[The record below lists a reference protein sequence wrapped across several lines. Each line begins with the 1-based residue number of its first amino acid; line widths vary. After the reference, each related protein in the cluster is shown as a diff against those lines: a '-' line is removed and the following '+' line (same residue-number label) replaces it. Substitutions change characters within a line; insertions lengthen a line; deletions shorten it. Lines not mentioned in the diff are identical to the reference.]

1 MQSVKRSLKI
11 LGVLLLLLVSTNDLA
26 AIESSALEHLAQAST
41 YRIVGY
47 DGANNDSINHGN
59 ILAFHAWL
67 RSTYPM
73 VAKHA
78 KWEIINQH
86 SLLITLKGSSKQPA
100 AMFIGHMDVVPT
112 PDSNQWKHGPYKG
125 SIVQDT
131 LWARGALD
139 DKNVVIGL
147 MEAAERTLNMG
158 LPIKRTLIFGFG
170 HDEETG
176 GKHGAAEIARH
187 LIQNKIPVAF
197 ISDEGFGVM
206 KGIVPGLKNQC
217 AIIGLSEKGF
227 ASIKLKVEQLGGHSA
242 WPNPEN
248 ATAIL
253 SKGLSKLEHHQFESH
268 LENPVR
274 GLFSEAA
281 PYMDFGYKVLFS
293 NLWATAPLVKMVL
306 QGGEKT
312 AASIRTTHV
321 TTILRA
327 GNKENVVPPSAEA
340 IVNLR
345 LFPGHKI
352 ADAIKEINA
361 VLDDPRIKA

>member
-11 LGVLLLLLVSTNDLA
+11 LGVLLLLLVSTMVGIALFNQPKALNDATATIALKNNDLA

-86 SLLITLKGSSKQPA
+86 SLLITLQGSSKQPA

-197 ISDEGFGVM
+197 ISDEGFGD
-206 KGIVPGLKNQC
+206 
-217 AIIGLSEKGF
+217 F
-227 ASIKLKVEQLGGHSA
+227 
-242 WPNPEN
+242 
-248 ATAIL
+248 IL
-253 SKGLSKLEHHQFESH
+253 
-268 LENPVR
+268 N
-274 GLFSEAA
+274 
-281 PYMDFGYKVLFS
+281 
-293 NLWATAPLVKMVL
+293 
-306 QGGEKT
+306 
-312 AASIRTTHV
+312 
-321 TTILRA
+321 
-327 GNKENVVPPSAEA
+327 
-340 IVNLR
+340 
-345 LFPGHKI
+345 
-352 ADAIKEINA
+352 
-361 VLDDPRIKA
+361 